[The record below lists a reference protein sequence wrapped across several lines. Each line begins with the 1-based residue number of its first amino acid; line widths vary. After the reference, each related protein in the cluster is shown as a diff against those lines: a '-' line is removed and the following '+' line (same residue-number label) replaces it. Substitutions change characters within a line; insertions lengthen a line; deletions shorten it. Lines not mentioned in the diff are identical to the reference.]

1 MRDTS
6 VTVKGRMADAALR
19 PPLQEGEWGQTKYRR
34 HKVELVLTR
43 ESVKRLVEMLEGGSN
58 RKPDVNR

>member
-1 MRDTS
+1 MQPF
-6 VTVKGRMADAALR
+6 V
-19 PPLQEGEWGQTKYRR
+19 PHFLQEGEWGQTKYRR

-43 ESVKRLVEMLEGGSN
+43 ESVKRLVEMLECGSN